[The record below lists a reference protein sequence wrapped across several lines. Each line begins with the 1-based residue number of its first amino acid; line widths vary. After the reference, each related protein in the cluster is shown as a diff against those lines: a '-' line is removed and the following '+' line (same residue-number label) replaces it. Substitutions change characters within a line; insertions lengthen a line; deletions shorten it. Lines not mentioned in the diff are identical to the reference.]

1 MVSGSSEI
9 QGEFASR
16 LREYKI
22 SYKSTIPVSD
32 IYAVHVKILA
42 TSLLNLASDNT
53 ELLEAFSLAVRQCC
67 FLTNKVEYPSNMLWK
82 FWSFQNKFIR

>member
-1 MVSGSSEI
+1 MVSGSSYI

-16 LREYKI
+16 LREHKI

-32 IYAVHVKILA
+32 IYTVHVKTLA

-53 ELLEAFSLAVRQCC
+53 ELLEAFLAVRQCC
-67 FLTNKVEYPSNMLWK
+67 FLANKVEYTSNIQWK
-82 FWSFQNKFIR
+82 FWS